1 MNSEDLIVIKNF
13 IKYLNSDSIK
23 EEVKSDGFHIYSK
36 EIQEF
41 WEYCQ
46 DNNIFLEYNGKER
59 EYLRDK
65 DINDMN
71 IEEIRKNLDIIF
83 YGERIAWGNIMH
95 NINNKRLISLLE
107 RLVVLYNDFK

>member
-23 EEVKSDGFHIYSK
+23 EEVKSDGFHIYSN

-46 DNNIFLEYNGKER
+46 DNNIFLEYNGKES
-59 EYLRDK
+59 
-65 DINDMN
+65 N
-71 IEEIRKNLDIIF
+71 ISRS
-83 YGERIAWGNIMH
+83 
-95 NINNKRLISLLE
+95 NK
-107 RLVVLYNDFK
+107 VLQR